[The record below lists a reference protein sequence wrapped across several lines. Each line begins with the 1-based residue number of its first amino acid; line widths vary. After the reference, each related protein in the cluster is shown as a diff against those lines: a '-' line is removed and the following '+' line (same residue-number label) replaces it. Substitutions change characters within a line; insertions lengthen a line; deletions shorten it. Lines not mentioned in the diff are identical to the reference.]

1 MREWGLNSVCVGGG
15 RREERG
21 LFNCP
26 SQSKKISKTKSERN
40 RFSINIV
47 FVDRK

>member
-1 MREWGLNSVCVGGG
+1 MCVLGVGGG
-15 RREERG
+15 KKG
-21 LFNCP
+21 A